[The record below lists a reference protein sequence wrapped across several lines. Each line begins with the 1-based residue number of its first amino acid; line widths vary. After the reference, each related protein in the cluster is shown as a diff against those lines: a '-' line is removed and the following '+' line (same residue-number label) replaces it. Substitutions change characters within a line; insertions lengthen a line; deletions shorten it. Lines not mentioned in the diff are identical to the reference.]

1 MAVSIQKQFSTVET
15 IQLLLK
21 HREVLFGV
29 IRASDDVHGN
39 AIPEMT
45 YFRLVSEYQHS
56 FSRDVRNE
64 IALVFDVN
72 NLLQAKII
80 NDRKH
85 TDNTTKLWFNSSVM
99 EIFRL
104 CKISLFRPMTQTTLK
119 ASMTPLWSVLKE
131 IEAQQISVTP
141 GTEDYQDW
149 LGEINHRI
157 TELLGNIKANISKL
171 QQAGD
176 IFQKEEKSTSITV
189 TQQMYQEAAKLYRRE
204 VEPLRIF
211 LSKSARYEQG
221 DGIYLTLESFAKL
234 FSRFGD
240 TESQSIINSFQIQYL
255 ELFEPIKKV
264 SDNISVY
271 LRKTKNAIVEHN
283 AIQSAFEI
291 IRNAYKTTLSHN
303 KRNKYINFR
312 ELRELSA
319 PKSFTS
325 ISRISPCKL
334 DKSPSYLNTVFNELA
349 HRNSSQLNDSDERY
363 LFEESVDSTTSKK
376 IRHTLKLNA
385 WINSLIWPLEQDYIR
400 YAYDRLSEE
409 WEEFSIP
416 DLLEISSKLHTS
428 PDYSVKLTNEYN
440 VIEDEKHRYE
450 YRVRL
455 LTSKPKE

>member
-1 MAVSIQKQFSTVET
+1 
-15 IQLLLK
+15 
-21 HREVLFGV
+21 
-29 IRASDDVHGN
+29 
-39 AIPEMT
+39 
-45 YFRLVSEYQHS
+45 
-56 FSRDVRNE
+56 
-64 IALVFDVN
+64 
-72 NLLQAKII
+72 
-80 NDRKH
+80 
-85 TDNTTKLWFNSSVM
+85 
-99 EIFRL
+99 
-104 CKISLFRPMTQTTLK
+104 
-119 ASMTPLWSVLKE
+119 MTPLWSVLKE
-131 IEAQQISVTP
+131 IESQQISVTP
-141 GTEDYQDW
+141 GTEGYQDW

-211 LSKSARYEQG
+211 LNKSTRYEQG

-303 KRNKYINFR
+303 KRNKYINYR
-312 ELRELSA
+312 ELRELGAS
-319 PKSFTS
+319 KSLTS

-385 WINSLIWPLEQDYIR
+385 WISNLTWPLEKDYIR
-400 YAYDRLSEE
+400 FAYNRLSAE

-416 DLLEISSKLHTS
+416 DLLEINSKLHTS
-428 PDYSVKLTNEYN
+428 PDYSVKLTSEYN
-440 VIEDEKHRYE
+440 VIENDKHRYE

-455 LTSKPKE
+455 LTSNEKR